1 MLNFLG
7 HADATR
13 RSARAGKVTERYHP
27 PRKEALKRDVKH
39 NAATTGTAK
48 PARKPR
54 VRKVPVLA
62 AAAAAAAG
70 GAGGSTFIEG
80 NLPPPAERALM
91 WERRCAFMKLV
102 KAQDR
107 SVVETL
113 VMPPHDYHE
122 ALQCHT
128 LMVNNVGVLH
138 GLLLEMIRENHKG
151 IWPQTPHPT
160 WTVYSMLRCNGF
172 IEQDHIEPN
181 APCGD
186 MMWFKRYAYT
196 HDRRFDAEEQTR
208 LSEHDVVALAAR
220 N

>member
-13 RSARAGKVTERYHP
+13 RSARAGKVTARYKP
-27 PRKEALKRDVKH
+27 PRKDALKCDVKH
-39 NAATTGTAK
+39 NAPTTGTAK
-48 PARKPR
+48 PASKAR

-62 AAAAAAAG
+62 AAAG
-70 GAGGSTFIEG
+70 GGGAAGGSTFVGG

-91 WERRCAFMKLV
+91 WKRKCAFMKLV

-113 VMPPHDYHE
+113 IMPPNDYHE
-122 ALQCHT
+122 AFQCHM
-128 LMVNNVGVLH
+128 LMVHNVGVLH
-138 GLLLEMIRENHKG
+138 GLLLQMIRENHKG

-160 WTVYSMLRCNGF
+160 WAVYSILRYNGF

-196 HDRRFDAEEQTR
+196 HQRHYDAEEQTR